1 MIIKL
6 PIIEDNKIIYELFKL
21 YRQDNIIY
29 LMLNNKIKYNINN
42 IKINYNI
49 NDKILINESDK
60 LANKTIED
68 NKTTENKT
76 TENNNDE
83 LNNKITENKTTE
95 NKTTE
100 NNNDELNNKITENN
114 NDELNNNN
122 DELNNKSDELNNN
135 NDINKNKYINSNHL
149 LKIILCNDYGINYL
163 NLFTPLKLYII
174 DDKYVWNIHFI
185 QTSFLSKYENA
196 NIDFINILNNYLIK
210 NFNVEIL
217 KINNLKSCEKS
228 IWKIINNEYNLL
240 VNNQDKNNLDQFII
254 ILWNTINIL
263 LNSSL
268 YILYYCSNISVKK
281 LKDYYKKHQISKK
294 IIYIYNIIKLFK
306 FSINLSNNYTF
317 IEHLNNIKK
326 ISVELNNIKINQNY
340 FLIINPNKFL
350 LVTINNIINN
360 IIICNNIL
368 EIDYNKYKLSYYSP
382 NINITNY
389 DLIISLLNNKEILYQ
404 LINNNINNTF
414 LLYFIEKPLISN
426 LYYISTDSD
435 LEIIK
440 SNSYSKDFFLQIV
453 KNYSDNINNI
463 CILLKILCDNYVYPI
478 KFNKLEIDSNFDD
491 ILFLSLFNI
500 KLILNIENNKYYLNN
515 NINNILPTKIKLL
528 YFNLI
533 KFFYLIIYNN
543 DINDLLTIKYFQDSL
558 QKNILKIFFTNLNNN
573 CTSLQLLQK
582 LIKDN
587 NNDDIIIISKIKNI
601 IKIYY
606 LLNDVIN
613 KLSWSNLSNRLSYLS
628 ILMENNKYLFYKD
641 KYNKILFPNNI
652 DHRLKNIIINPFEM
666 FKYLRK
672 ENDFY
677 KWLKFLGIKCIDL
690 YTIPISIS
698 SDDFINLGKILFN
711 LINIKEQNIKD
722 NIYAKFIQYCIK
734 YPKLILD
741 DTNRINLKI
750 KDYFSYTSCNINLG
764 ILAKQLT
771 IKNNTSY
778 IELNL
783 DEDIDNEIIK
793 LQNKLQCV
801 TKKYI
806 KYKKKY
812 INIINDLNN
821 SNKLSNTS

>member
-21 YRQDNIIY
+21 YRNDNIIY

-42 IKINYNI
+42 IKINFNI
-49 NDKILINESDK
+49 NDKILISDSEKVDKIESS
-60 LANKTIED
+60 NIETIESS
-68 NKTTENKT
+68 NIEIIVNNNIETIVNNSIENK
-76 TENNNDE
+76 N
-83 LNNKITENKTTE
+83 
-95 NKTTE
+95 
-100 NNNDELNNKITENN
+100 
-114 NDELNNNN
+114 
-122 DELNNKSDELNNN
+122 
-135 NDINKNKYINSNHL
+135 YNHL
-149 LKIILCNDYGINYL
+149 LKIILCNEYGINYI
-163 NLFTPLKLYII
+163 NLFSPLKLYVI

-185 QTSFLSKYENA
+185 QTSFLSKYQNI

-210 NFNVEIL
+210 YFNVEIL
-217 KINNLKSCEKS
+217 KKNHLKLYEKS
-228 IWKIINNEYNLL
+228 IWKIVNIEYNLL
-240 VNNQDKNNLDQFII
+240 VKNYNNNNLEQFII
-254 ILWNTINIL
+254 ILWNNLNIL

-268 YILYYCSNISVKK
+268 YILYNCSNITSKK

-317 IEHLNNIKK
+317 VEHLTNINK
-326 ISVELNNIKINQNY
+326 ISVEINNIKINHNY

-350 LVTINNIINN
+350 LVTINNIVDD
-360 IIICNNIL
+360 IIICNDLI
-368 EIDYNKYKLSYYSP
+368 EINYTKYQLLYYSP
-382 NINITNY
+382 NIHITMY

-404 LINNNINNTF
+404 LINNNLNKNI
-414 LLYFIEKPLISN
+414 LSYFIDKPLISN
-426 LYYISTDSD
+426 LYFISIKSE

-453 KNYSDNINNI
+453 KKYSNNITTI
-463 CILLKILCDNYVYPI
+463 CILLKILCNNYIYPI

-491 ILFLSLFNI
+491 ILLLSLFNI
-500 KLILNIENNKYYLNN
+500 TIIFNIDNNKYYLNN
-515 NINNILPTKIKLL
+515 DISNILPNKIKLL

-533 KFFYLIIYNN
+533 KLFYLLIYNN
-543 DINDLLTIKYFQDSL
+543 DNTELLTIKYFQDTL
-558 QKNILKIFFTNLNNN
+558 YKNILKIFFSNLNNN
-573 CTSLQLLQK
+573 CTSLQLLKK
-582 LIKDN
+582 LIKTN
-587 NNDDIIIISKIKNI
+587 NTDDIIIIAKIKNI
-601 IKIYY
+601 IKMYY
-606 LLNDVIN
+606 LLNDIIN

-628 ILMENNKYLFYKD
+628 ILMENNNYLFYKD
-641 KYNKILFPNNI
+641 KYNKILFSNNI
-652 DHRLKNIIINPFEM
+652 DARLKNIIINPFEM

-690 YTIPISIS
+690 YNIPISIS

-722 NIYAKFIQYCIK
+722 DIYAKFIQYCIK

-793 LQNKLQCV
+793 LQNKLYSV

-812 INIINDLNN
+812 INIINNLNN
-821 SNKLSNTS
+821 SIKLSNTS